1 MSTPDPL
8 VDLAT
13 LTARVLTAAVVWL
26 EGWKAQYPD
35 EPHRKITPDSP
46 LRPLQDAVEA
56 FLAAHGP
63 RALTWGQVPAGWEVQ
78 APDGQWYRLET
89 TRYSDHARKQMITM
103 LGKEWSRD
111 PAGPV
116 TARPGVPNPTDA
128 ALAALGWP
136 QVLEDG
142 S

>member
-1 MSTPDPL
+1 MNELTSLETL
-8 VDLAT
+8 VRD
-13 LTARVLTAAVVWL
+13 VLDAAIEWYRTSSSGDGDTEGIRQATAAL
-26 EGWKAQYPD
+26 QAARG
-35 EPHRKITPDSP
+35 PH
-46 LRPLQDAVEA
+46 
-56 FLAAHGP
+56 
-63 RALTWGQVPAGWEVQ
+63 ALTWGQVPAGWEVQ
-78 APDGQWYRLET
+78 APNGQWYRMEA
-89 TRYSDHARKQMITM
+89 TRYSDHARKQMVTM

-111 PAGPV
+111 PASPV